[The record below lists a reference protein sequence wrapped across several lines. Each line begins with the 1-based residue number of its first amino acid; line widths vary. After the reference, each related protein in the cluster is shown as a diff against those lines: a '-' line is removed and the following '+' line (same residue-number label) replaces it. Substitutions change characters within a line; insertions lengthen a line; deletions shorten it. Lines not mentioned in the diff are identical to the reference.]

1 MNTKKD
7 KYKTIFGRKLAE
19 LRKEKHLTQPEL
31 AEKVGMTRQMISYL
45 EIRAEN
51 PTIEQIRKFAEF
63 FGVSADEFIF
73 DDFSSNKHP
82 GKKSRFE
89 KQIKALRNLPQ
100 AQKKLVCDMI
110 DAALKTNESHLFPT
124 K

>member
-1 MNTKKD
+1 MNTNKD
-7 KYKTIFGRKLAE
+7 KYKSVFGRKLAE

-51 PTIEQIRKFAEF
+51 PTIEQIRKFAGF
-63 FGVSADEFIF
+63 FDVSADEFIF
-73 DDFSSNKHP
+73 DDCLDIKHP

-100 AQKKLVCDMI
+100 AQKRLVCDMI
-110 DAALKTNESHLFPT
+110 DAALKTNDTHLAT
-124 K
+124 AK